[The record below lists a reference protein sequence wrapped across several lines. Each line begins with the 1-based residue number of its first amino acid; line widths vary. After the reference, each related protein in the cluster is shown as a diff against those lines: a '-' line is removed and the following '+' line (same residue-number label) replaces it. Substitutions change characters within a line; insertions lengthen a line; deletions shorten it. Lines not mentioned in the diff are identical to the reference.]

1 MSDIQRLTLEDD
13 EGNAYAI
20 FFEAQELANLPDA
33 SASGG
38 DDDDDYEAMGITDEV
53 KAKLKDI
60 HGTLQA
66 YAWYALGAFHKVAF
80 AEVTE
85 MTLKFGIKIGG
96 KTGIPVLTEGS
107 AEGNFQIEVK
117 CKPKA

>member
-20 FFEAQELANLPDA
+20 FFEAPDGVDLPDA
-33 SASGG
+33 AASGG
-38 DDDDDYEAMGITDEV
+38 SDDDYEAMGITDDV

-66 YAWYALGAFHKVAF
+66 YAWYALGAFHQVPF